1 MFRSIRWNLL
11 GWQAVILVAV
21 VVGFGTTL
29 FLRVRYAT
37 LEQVDADL
45 LGAAQVVA
53 AKLQQTGSARR
64 IGDSRSLPTSIRHG
78 SGRRT
83 LSRCLGRRG
92 PSADRVRRRPCRSS
106 ARARNFLRQKALVPS
121 INEVEGRF
129 EK

>member
-21 VVGFGTTL
+21 VAGFGSTL

-53 AKLQQTGSARR
+53 DEIAAEW
-64 IGDSRSLPTSIRHG
+64 
-78 SGRRT
+78 SGQA
-83 LSRCLGRRG
+83 SGN
-92 PSADRVRRRPCRSS
+92 S
-106 ARARNFLRQKALVPS
+106 
-121 INEVEGRF
+121 
-129 EK
+129 